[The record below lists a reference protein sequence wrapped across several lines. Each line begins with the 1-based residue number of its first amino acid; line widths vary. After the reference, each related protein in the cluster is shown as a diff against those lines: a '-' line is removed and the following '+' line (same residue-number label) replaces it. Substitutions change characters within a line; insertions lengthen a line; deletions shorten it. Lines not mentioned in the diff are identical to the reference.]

1 MEASGGGGA
10 GGGGGG
16 PLVSESSG
24 EAPKSKKNKLQR
36 ALSHFEFDNPELERL
51 YKKYV
56 YKLQQATIGYMLAVF
71 ILLTSCLAV
80 LNFFYLFHPTVRG
93 IYLCVQCL
101 LFLSVFIFINT
112 RHMEETYFM
121 PLCYLLLFFLAVFA
135 AMSFPIPFGDLPP
148 IVPRPASA
156 NVGATDPHVV
166 TQTTPDIFY
175 KNVAPYSESLFS
187 PPSSFSIS
195 GLNAG
200 PDGITALPYTDGEM
214 TADTGLKDS
223 RLNIGNGYYP
233 DTKYLSLPVQG
244 VWEVAFVIFMVY
256 TLMPLQRLISVL
268 LGILLPIGHLI
279 TAALLSSGTTGSD
292 SIQLSLWRQVSRY
305 YVFIRKQIDE
315 FDRKS

>member
-1 MEASGGGGA
+1 MEAS
-10 GGGGGG
+10 GG
-16 PLVSESSG
+16 PLVSETSN
-24 EAPKSKKNKLQR
+24 EVPKGKNKLQR

-101 LFLSVFIFINT
+101 FFIAVFVFINT
-112 RHMEETYFM
+112 RYMEETYFM
-121 PLCYLLLFFLAVFA
+121 PLCYLLLFFLTVFA

-148 IVPRPASA
+148 INTR
-156 NVGATDPHVV
+156 ATDMDPEMTDSHVPYA
-166 TQTTPDIFY
+166 TPDTLN
-175 KNVAPYSESLFS
+175 KNIAPYSESLFS
-187 PPSSFSIS
+187 SSSSFSIS
-195 GLNAG
+195 DLNPG
-200 PDGITALPYTDGEM
+200 PDGVTALPYTDGE
-214 TADTGLKDS
+214 TTGVEGLKDT
-223 RLNIGNGYYP
+223 RLIIGNGYYP

-268 LGILLPIGHLI
+268 LGILLPTGHLI

-292 SIQLSLWRQVSRY
+292 SIQLSLWRQVIHTFPFYFRNLTPNPK
-305 YVFIRKQIDE
+305 F
-315 FDRKS
+315 